1 MTRWETWGYV
11 VLAFVSCALH
21 YGVPTVS
28 AGLFD
33 IAAALAVRSL
43 LRLLTRRLDPSSTGR
58 AALTIHPHHPC
69 GGDGGARPAA
79 RATTATTNTNTT
91 LHSLALPLLTGNRTP
106 AVAHRPACPGPV
118 APLGIEKGFAS
129 RRAPR

>member
-58 AALTIHPHHPC
+58 AALTIHPPTTPVGATAAPGQRPGRRRRPPTPTPPFTHSHSPC
-69 GGDGGARPAA
+69 SPATAPPPSPIARPARA
-79 RATTATTNTNTT
+79 RWR
-91 LHSLALPLLTGNRTP
+91 PL
-106 AVAHRPACPGPV
+106 V
-118 APLGIEKGFAS
+118 
-129 RRAPR
+129 